1 MENALKS
8 ISLIVEIYPSDA
20 NFILVKVDDAD
31 KRYKELLDL
40 GIVVRNRTKE
50 LHCANTLRITIGTI
64 PEENKEI
71 VKPFQNLNSR

>member
-1 MENALKS
+1 MENALK
-8 ISLIVEIYPSDA
+8 INSLIVEIYPSDA
-20 NFILVKVDDAD
+20 NFILVKVDGAD

-50 LHCANTLRITIGTI
+50 PHRANTLRITIGT

-71 VKPFQNLNSR
+71 VEAFSKLK